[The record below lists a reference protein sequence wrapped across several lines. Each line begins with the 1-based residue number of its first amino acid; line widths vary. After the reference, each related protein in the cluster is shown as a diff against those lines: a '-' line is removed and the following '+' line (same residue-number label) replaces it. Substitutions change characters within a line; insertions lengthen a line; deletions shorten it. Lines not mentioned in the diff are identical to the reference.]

1 MSHDPCGGAFFYP
14 FSTSVVVSGKPMKGD
29 SSIQVQDENY
39 VMTHCWPSRRSAL
52 LLVLY
57 FGSGPAGREDGPL
70 IGIDASTLSAYG
82 ARNST
87 ELLPNL
93 CSMFGI

>member
-1 MSHDPCGGAFFYP
+1 
-14 FSTSVVVSGKPMKGD
+14 MKGD
-29 SSIQVQDENY
+29 SSIQVQNENY
-39 VMTHCWPSRRSAL
+39 VMTRCWPSCGSAL

-70 IGIDASTLSAYG
+70 TGIDMSTLSPYG

>member
-1 MSHDPCGGAFFYP
+1 MSHYPCGGGTCF
-14 FSTSVVVSGKPMKGD
+14 VVLGKPMKGD
-29 SSIQVQDENY
+29 SSIQVQNENY
-39 VMTHCWPSRRSAL
+39 VMTHCWPSRTSAL

-70 IGIDASTLSAYG
+70 IGIDESALSPYG

-87 ELLPNL
+87 ELLLNL